1 MPYFGYRVEKLSSLE
16 KKKISVRRVKQ
27 QGEVHIAIK
36 GPKTGFNHW
45 TLPVIVT
52 GQSEKRKDGHA
63 FEVMVKDGNV
73 VVKKRL
79 RALTIKGT
87 PADTKVQSLQV
98 NDETVL
104 FGLVRLDLAEIE
116 KESGQK
122 WKSIPMP
129 YEMVVLDILK

>member
-1 MPYFGYRVEKLSSLE
+1 MPYFGYRVEKLSALE

-27 QGEVHIAIK
+27 QGEVYIAIK

-45 TLPVIVT
+45 TLPVTVT